1 MNRVGVVVMT
11 ALLVLYLAFTVQ
23 YAFILITDGQPATV
37 ALGVALLVLP
47 LLGTWGL
54 VVELRFMLRAQRL
67 ARRLEAE
74 GGLPAEEIP
83 LLPSGRPDRDAADA
97 LFPGYQAAVEAAPD
111 SWQAWFRLGIAYDAS
126 GDRKRARWATRK
138 AIELARG

>member
-1 MNRVGVVVMT
+1 VNRIGVAVMA

-23 YAFILITDGQPATV
+23 YAIILIADGQPVTV
-37 ALGVALLVLP
+37 ALGVALILLP
-47 LLGTWGL
+47 LLGAWGL
-54 VVELRFMLRAQRL
+54 VVEIRFMLRAQRL
-67 ARRLEAE
+67 AKRLEAE
-74 GGLPAEEIP
+74 GGLPDEEVP
-83 LLPSGRPDRDAADA
+83 LLASGRPDREAADA
-97 LFPGYQAAVEAAPD
+97 LFPAYQAEVEASPE